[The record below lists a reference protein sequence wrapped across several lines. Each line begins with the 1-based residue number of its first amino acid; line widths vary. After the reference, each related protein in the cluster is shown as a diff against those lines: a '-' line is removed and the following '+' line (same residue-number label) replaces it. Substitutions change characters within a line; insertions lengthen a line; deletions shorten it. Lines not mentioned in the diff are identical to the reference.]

1 MGFVPLLKRSQR
13 ALLPLPPCEDAED
26 GHLEQEVDFS
36 DPRICQNVE
45 LGTPRLWNCEKY
57 ISVVYKPPT
66 LWYFLTA
73 VQMD

>member
-1 MGFVPLLKRSQR
+1 MHGICALIKRSQR
-13 ALLPLPPCEDAED
+13 ALLPIHHVRTQKRPS
-26 GHLEQEVDFS
+26 GQEVGFS
-36 DPRICQNVE
+36 DPGICQNVE